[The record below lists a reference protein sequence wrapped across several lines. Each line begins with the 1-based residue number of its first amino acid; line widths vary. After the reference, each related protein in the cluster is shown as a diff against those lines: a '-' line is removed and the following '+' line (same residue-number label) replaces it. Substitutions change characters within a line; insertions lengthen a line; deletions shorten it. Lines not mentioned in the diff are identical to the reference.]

1 MADVSDL
8 VRRRLWELRRS
19 PDEAARRSRWVIPAQ
34 VLELMARG
42 GSSFVSERLS
52 RPLARALD
60 FPEFRLR
67 RVAEL
72 PVVPDPRAEVDT
84 RPHLRV
90 VRQQS

>member
-19 PDEAARRSRWVIPAQ
+19 PQEAARRSRWEIPAQ

-42 GSSFVSERLS
+42 GSSFVAERLA

-60 FPEFRLR
+60 VPESRLR

-72 PVVPDPRAEVDT
+72 PQVPDPRAEIDT
-84 RPHLRV
+84 RPHLTV
-90 VRQQS
+90 VRQER

>member
-19 PDEAARRSRWVIPAQ
+19 ADEAARRSRWVIPAQ

-42 GSSFVSERLS
+42 GSSFVSERLA

-60 FPEFRLR
+60 VPESRLR

-72 PVVPDPRAEVDT
+72 PVVPDPRAEIDT

-90 VRQQS
+90 VAKEQ